1 MSGGPIVLAA
11 GGTGGHM
18 FPAAALAREL
28 DRRGNSVALLTD
40 GRGAGFGDGTGA
52 AIHRIAA
59 RHLGGGIGGTARGVA
74 TLCYGWLQA
83 RRLLARIGPAAA
95 VGFGGYPT
103 LPTMFAA
110 LRAGTPSMIHEQNAV
125 LGRANA
131 ALAPRVS
138 AIATSFAEVGG
149 MRAEDLSKLV
159 RTGNPVRDAAAA
171 LAGAPYPD
179 PSTIGGRI
187 ELLVIG
193 GSQGAR
199 ILSDAVPQAV
209 AALDGSLRERLHIVQ
224 QARPEDLDRVV
235 AAYRRIALS
244 AEIRSFFGD
253 LPERMVRAALVIS
266 RAGASTIA
274 ELSVIGRP
282 AILIPYA
289 HAAAG
294 HQERNAREIERCGG
308 AWTMPEAELATD
320 ALAGRIDSLLRSP
333 GVLADASAAM
343 RRWAVPDAAARLA
356 DRVEA
361 LARANG
367 GAPRWAA

>member
-1 MSGGPIVLAA
+1 MNEGPVVLAA

-28 DRRGNSVALLTD
+28 GRHGHDVAIVTD
-40 GRGAGFGDGTGA
+40 GRGAGFEAGA
-52 AIHRIAA
+52 GAVVHCIAA
-59 RHLGGGIGGTARGVA
+59 RQVSGGIRGTARGVM

-83 RRLLARIGPAAA
+83 RRLLARIQPRAA

-110 LRAGTPSMIHEQNAV
+110 LRAGIPSMIHEQNAM

-138 AIATSFAEVGG
+138 AIATSFEEVHGV
-149 MRAEDLSKLV
+149 RVEDLPKLV
-159 RTGNPVRDAAAA
+159 RTGNPVRDAVAA

-179 PSTIGGRI
+179 PTDHNGPVS
-187 ELLVIG
+187 LLVVG

-199 ILSDAVPQAV
+199 ILSDLVPPAI
-209 AALDGSLRERLHIVQ
+209 AAIDDRLRSRLRIVQ
-224 QARPEDLDRVV
+224 QARAEDVERVTD
-235 AAYRRIALS
+235 AYRRLDVP
-244 AEIRSFFGD
+244 AEVASFFGD
-253 LPERMVRAALVIS
+253 LPARMADSSLAIS

-274 ELSVIGRP
+274 ELATIGRP
-282 AILIPYA
+282 AILIPFLR
-289 HAAAG
+289 AAG
-294 HQERNAREIERCGG
+294 GHQHRNAREIERYG
-308 AWTMPEAELATD
+308 AAWVMTEMDLAAET
-320 ALAGRIDSLLRSP
+320 LAGRIETLLRTP
-333 GVLADASAAM
+333 RLLADASNAA
-343 RRWAVPDAAARLA
+343 RRWAVPDSAARLA
-356 DRVEA
+356 DRVHA

>member
-1 MSGGPIVLAA
+1 MSAGPIVVAA

-28 DRRGNSVALLTD
+28 DRRGANVAVVTD
-40 GRGAGFGDGTGA
+40 GRGAGFAGDTGV

-83 RRLLARIGPAAA
+83 RRLLARIRPVAAI
-95 VGFGGYPT
+95 GFGGYPT

-110 LRAGTPSMIHEQNAV
+110 VRAGLPSMIHEQNAV

-138 AIATSFAEVGG
+138 AIATAFADVGG
-149 MRAEDLSKLV
+149 VRPQDRSKLV
-159 RTGNPVRDAAAA
+159 RTGNPVRDAVAAV
-171 LAGAPYPD
+171 AGVPYPV
-179 PSTIGGRI
+179 PSGGDI
-187 ELLVIG
+187 PILAIG

-199 ILSDAVPQAV
+199 ILSDAVPRAV
-209 AALDGSLRERLHIVQ
+209 ASLDPALRERLRIVQ
-224 QARPEDLDRVV
+224 QARPEDVDRVA
-235 AAYRRIALS
+235 AAYRDMGVT
-244 AEIRSFFGD
+244 AEIRSFFDD
-253 LPERMVRAALVIS
+253 LPERMARAALVVS

-294 HQERNAREIERCGG
+294 HQERNAREVERRGG
-308 AWTMPEAELATD
+308 AWVMTEADLAAA
-320 ALAGRIDSLLRSP
+320 ALGARMESLLYSP
-333 GVLADASAAM
+333 ALLEEAAAAM
-343 RRWAVPDAAARLA
+343 RGWAIPGAAACLA